1 MNKQI
6 QISLLSTIF
15 LPSLLFGQSIYIE
28 TGLNAFSKINYLNSN
43 GVDYTS
49 EQSKAQFRS
58 ELGFKYP
65 ITKKLKTNLGISKEG
80 YSFILSQETP
90 TTSLLSN
97 FELDY
102 LGLNVGLDYL
112 LYQKNKFKLF
122 ACSNFSGN
130 FLSRGSR
137 IDRLFDEEVNSLNL
151 IDDRSFSQMRYDAEL
166 GLSFNYTISYLA
178 SVYASY
184 KFNQS
189 TTAKEN
195 DLESYNFNAHVFS
208 IGVVLPIR
216 QYVGKIERNTDDVRY
231 DEPSSLDLV
240 VEQADTVLVQDTT
253 LALQDELIVIDSTR
267 VKVYFPPNSFEF
279 YNSHLSELDEI
290 AEDLLENTLMRYKI
304 TAYYDRNKD
313 EIEAQNR
320 LSAVLN
326 YLSEKGVDQRQLI
339 TMITEEYDPYS
350 KAENI
355 WNRRVELIK
364 IK

>member
-1 MNKQI
+1 M
-6 QISLLSTIF
+6 
-15 LPSLLFGQSIYIE
+15 
-28 TGLNAFSKINYLNSN
+28 
-43 GVDYTS
+43 
-49 EQSKAQFRS
+49 
-58 ELGFKYP
+58 
-65 ITKKLKTNLGISKEG
+65 
-80 YSFILSQETP
+80 
-90 TTSLLSN
+90 
-97 FELDY
+97 
-102 LGLNVGLDYL
+102 
-112 LYQKNKFKLF
+112 
-122 ACSNFSGN
+122 
-130 FLSRGSR
+130 
-137 IDRLFDEEVNSLNL
+137 
-151 IDDRSFSQMRYDAEL
+151 
-166 GLSFNYTISYLA
+166 
-178 SVYASY
+178 
-184 KFNQS
+184 
-189 TTAKEN
+189 
-195 DLESYNFNAHVFS
+195 ESYNFNAHVFS

-240 VEQADTVLVQDTT
+240 VEQADTVLVQDTM

-279 YNSHLSELDEI
+279 YNSHLSELGEI

-304 TAYYDRNKD
+304 TAYYDLNKD

-320 LSAVLN
+320 LNAVLN